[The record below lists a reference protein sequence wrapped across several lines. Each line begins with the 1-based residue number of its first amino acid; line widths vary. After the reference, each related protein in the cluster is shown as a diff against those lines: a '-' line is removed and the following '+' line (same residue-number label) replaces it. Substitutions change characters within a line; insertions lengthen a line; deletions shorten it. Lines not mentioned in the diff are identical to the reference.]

1 MPPLRRNENDV
12 LRQAT
17 IVLLA
22 AASLVATAGADPY
35 DSALAASG
43 PARHVIVRTELVP
56 SDGFH
61 WLDAAAGFGVAVV
74 VLLVVGVVAGR
85 RVHARPGS
93 SAFCT

>member
-12 LRQAT
+12 LRHAT

-22 AASLVATAGADPY
+22 AASLVAAAGADPY

-56 SDGFH
+56 SDGGFH

-93 SAFCT
+93 SAF